1 MRISE
6 VANLTGLNISNIRF
20 YERKGLLS
28 PVREEES
35 KYRNYTEEDVLRLK
49 QILLYRK
56 MGISI
61 ETIYLLFH
69 EQAELGVVLERQKT
83 ELKSQIENL
92 QGALELCDLMLK
104 EEKIRPEKLDEYLE
118 YVHREEEKG
127 KQFAQIEELLDDLA
141 EYTKTRVFRYEPCIM
156 WLFRKPWIARIV
168 SVVLWGSLVMIPFIN
183 VYTTGIK
190 GEGLYFSLLFLY
202 GMILLVNLAAF
213 LAFRRAVKQNLDE
226 ENSDKEDTEK

>member
-20 YERKGLLS
+20 YERKNLLS
-28 PVREEES
+28 PVREQDS
-35 KYRNYTEEDVLRLK
+35 KYRNYTDEDVLRLK

-61 ETIYLLFH
+61 ETIYLLFC
-69 EQAELGVVLERQKT
+69 EQAELSVVLERQKE

-92 QGALELCDLMLK
+92 QGALDLCDLVLK
-104 EEKIRPEKLDEYLE
+104 EEKLQPEKLDEYLD

-127 KQFAQIEELLDDLA
+127 KKFAQIEELLDDLA
-141 EYTKTRVFRYEPCIM
+141 EYTKTRVFRYEPCIL
-156 WLFRKPWIARIV
+156 WLFRKPWIARIL
-168 SVVLWGSLVMIPFIN
+168 SAVLWIGVVAWPLIN
-183 VYTTGIK
+183 IYSAGIK
-190 GEGLYFSLLFLY
+190 GEYLHVALLIVY
-202 GMILLVNLAAF
+202 GIMVLIYIAGF

-226 ENSDKEDTEK
+226 EDEQK

>member
-28 PVREEES
+28 PVREEDS
-35 KYRNYTEEDVLRLK
+35 KYRNYTDEDVLRLK

-61 ETIYLLFH
+61 ETIYLLFY
-69 EQAELGVVLERQKT
+69 EQAELGVVLERQKE

-92 QGALELCDLMLK
+92 QGALDLCDLVLK
-104 EEKIRPEKLDEYLE
+104 EEKLQPEKLDEYLD

-141 EYTKTRVFRYEPCIM
+141 EYTKTRVFRYEPCIL
-156 WLFRKPWIARIV
+156 WLFRKPWIARIL
-168 SVVLWGSLVMIPFIN
+168 SAVLWIGVVAWPLIN
-183 VYTTGIK
+183 IYSAGIK
-190 GEGLYFSLLFLY
+190 GEYLHVSLLIVY
-202 GMILLVNLAAF
+202 GIMILIYIAGF

-226 ENSDKEDTEK
+226 EDEQK

>member
-28 PVREEES
+28 PVREEDS
-35 KYRNYTEEDVLRLK
+35 KYRNYTNEDVLRLK

-61 ETIYLLFH
+61 ETIYLLFC
-69 EQAELGVVLERQKT
+69 EQAELSGVLERQKE

-92 QGALELCDLMLK
+92 QGALDLCDLVLK
-104 EEKIRPEKLDEYLE
+104 EEKLQPEKLDEYLD

-141 EYTKTRVFRYEPCIM
+141 EYTKTRVFRYEPCVLWM
-156 WLFRKPWIARIV
+156 FRNPWIARML
-168 SVVLWGSLVMIPFIN
+168 SAVLWIGVVAWPLIHIYSAGV
-183 VYTTGIK
+183 K
-190 GEGLYFSLLFLY
+190 GEYLHVALLIVY
-202 GMILLVNLAAF
+202 GIMILIYVAGF

-226 ENSDKEDTEK
+226 EDEQK